1 MYRLALLSLVA
12 VIGSTKLVSAQPG
25 DKNKKNK
32 LNKIPPAAAKLLD
45 ATPEQFIK
53 RFDKN
58 NDGVLTKD
66 ELPPRLAA
74 VFDRADQNGDGKLD
88 ADEVARMLDVLR
100 QRMKQT
106 PNKAGAPAKNPE
118 LSRRVDEIFNRLD
131 TNKDGKISREEAKG
145 PLEKNFDA
153 IDRNKDG
160 FLDKAEVSQ
169 VIERMNQR
177 KLNAVN
183 PGSDTVTAPVRRLA
197 DFDALDLDADGRL
210 SKDEIAKSPFP
221 NQFDDMDTNKDGKI
235 DRKEFEAFL
244 KKQASAISPGKSEK
258 P

>member
-1 MYRLALLSLVA
+1 MYRFVLLSLVA
-12 VIGSTKLVSAQPG
+12 VISSSNLAPAQG
-25 DKNKKNK
+25 VEKNKKNK
-32 LNKIPPAAAKLLD
+32 LNKIPPAGARMLD

-88 ADEVARMLDVLR
+88 REEVAQMLDVLR

-106 PNKAGAPAKNPE
+106 ANKAGTPAKSPD

-145 PLEKNFDA
+145 PLEKNFDV

-160 FLDKAEVSQ
+160 FLDKMEVSQ
-169 VIERMNQR
+169 VMERLNQR
-177 KLNAVN
+177 RLDAAK
-183 PGSDTVTAPVRRLA
+183 PGSNNVTAPVRRLA

-210 SKDEIAKSPFP
+210 SKDEVAKSPFAK
-221 NQFDDMDTNKDGKI
+221 QFDEMDANKDGKI

-244 KKQASAISPGKSEK
+244 KKQANTASAVKSEK

>member
-1 MYRLALLSLVA
+1 
-12 VIGSTKLVSAQPG
+12 K
-25 DKNKKNK
+25 
-32 LNKIPPAAAKLLD
+32 
-45 ATPEQFIK
+45 
-53 RFDKN
+53 
-58 NDGVLTKD
+58 
-66 ELPPRLAA
+66 
-74 VFDRADQNGDGKLD
+74 QN
-88 ADEVARMLDVLR
+88 A
-100 QRMKQT
+100 
-106 PNKAGAPAKNPE
+106 NKAGTPAKNPE

-169 VIERMNQR
+169 VIDRMNQR

-210 SKDEIAKSPFP
+210 SKDEIAKSPFAK
-221 NQFDDMDTNKDGKI
+221 QFDDMDTNKDGKI

-244 KKQASAISPGKSEK
+244 KKQPSATSSGKSEK